1 MLVDVN
7 KAELAAAE
15 AYKHAMA
22 DGANR
27 EAAID
32 LALVR
37 LRAIHPDAAEVE
49 LRSML
54 VRVLADGCA
63 GPDD

>member
-1 MLVDVN
+1 MSLDPH

-22 DGANR
+22 DGVDR

-37 LRAIHPDAAEVE
+37 LRAIHPDAAEAE
-49 LRSML
+49 LRALL
-54 VRVLADGCA
+54 VKALSRECATPDG
-63 GPDD
+63 